1 MAPWNGRH
9 LALGMEPICSPF
21 GLGPATALADNPVA
35 RSGTPTARAFAAGE
49 IFTTRYRIEAEAL

>member
-21 GLGPATALADNPVA
+21 GLGPAVARADNPMAKV
-35 RSGTPTARAFAAGE
+35 GTPTARDFTAGE
-49 IFTTRYRIEAEAL
+49 AFTTRYRIEAEAL